1 MPDHDAEKLCEFGRA
16 LVDVAGELAVALTEA
31 AKTIAAIAEA
41 FREWLRIVRKELAPM
56 AARICEGLRLIPRK
70 WLRIW
75 RHTKKRRIKKKYEAR
90 IWGAIVS
97 AFI

>member
-1 MPDHDAEKLCEFGRA
+1 MPEHDAEKLCEFGRA

-31 AKTIAAIAEA
+31 AKTIAEA
-41 FREWLRIVRKELAPM
+41 FREWLRIVREELTPM
-56 AARICEGLRLIPRK
+56 AARICEALRLIPRK

-75 RHTKKRRIKKKYEAR
+75 RHTKKRRTKKKYEAR

-97 AFI
+97 AFG